1 MHRRSNVVFSVIK
14 AGHSKLNSPNNQ
26 ILNACSIDRTYYIV
40 CQTLGFGLPLKFP
53 TFGSM
58 VVHVYFR
65 YYKYMYIEEKSAR
78 YLVNYKNFVL
88 DHFNYNE
95 FLNF

>member
-26 ILNACSIDRTYYIV
+26 ILNACNIDQTYYIV

>member
-1 MHRRSNVVFSVIK
+1 MNDKGFKV
-14 AGHSKLNSPNNQ
+14 AGHPRHKGLPTLAN
-26 ILNACSIDRTYYIV
+26 SIDQTYYIV
-40 CQTLGFGLPLKFP
+40 SQTLGFGLPLKFP

-58 VVHVYFR
+58 VVHVDLW
-65 YYKYMYIEEKSAR
+65 YYKYMYIEGKSVR